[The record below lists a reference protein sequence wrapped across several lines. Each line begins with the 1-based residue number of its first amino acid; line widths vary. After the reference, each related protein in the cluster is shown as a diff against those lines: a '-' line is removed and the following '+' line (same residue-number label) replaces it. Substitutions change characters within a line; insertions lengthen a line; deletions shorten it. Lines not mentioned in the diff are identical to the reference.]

1 MNFGSSFSRN
11 EVVDPIGA
19 NWVRND
25 RIVTFSDGD
34 SSHPSSSSSGSNTPT
49 KVTLPQFFAKSND
62 HVPGKAHKTKD
73 LWKTNPTIISEED
86 KPSPKE
92 FVSTTP
98 RRLDPPGVLA
108 DEQVEKPRKTPRRKK
123 SKSSNNK
130 EGSGRTRHKDERRTK
145 KEGHRKQPIALECDE
160 TIVSWTRT
168 PDVDISERLYTTA
181 EAFHKS
187 RRLSNDGQ
195 LLRLKASKSKRNI
208 GYNCL
213 DASLV
218 DVTSTTTK
226 TTNSEISEIVRRIQA
241 NPKSPNPRRVRNDRR
256 SIQSHKRL
264 SRGLDRRASSTR
276 LTMVAS
282 PTKIR
287 KGTTSSRK
295 NSLTCANQI
304 EIEHDPRI
312 PDSPVKQTEAVERR
326 KSVAPLDFSEFENED
341 FSAGDGVAAIVVETA
356 D

>member
-1 MNFGSSFSRN
+1 MRN
-11 EVVDPIGA
+11 E
-19 NWVRND
+19 
-25 RIVTFSDGD
+25 RIFTFSDGD

-49 KVTLPQFFAKSND
+49 KVTLPQFFAKSSD

-73 LWKTNPTIISEED
+73 VWKTNPTIISEED

-98 RRLDPPGVLA
+98 RRLDPPGALA
-108 DEQVEKPRKTPRRKK
+108 DEHVEKPRKTPRRKK

-130 EGSGRTRHKDERRTK
+130 EGSGRTRHKDERRAK
-145 KEGHRKQPIALECDE
+145 REGHRKQPIALECSDE
-160 TIVSWTRT
+160 TTVSWTRN
-168 PDVDISERLYTTA
+168 PEDVSEQIYTTA
-181 EAFHKS
+181 EAFHQS
-187 RRLSNDGQ
+187 RRSSNDGQ
-195 LLRLKASKSKRNI
+195 LLRLKATKSKRNI
-208 GYNCL
+208 GYNL

-282 PTKIR
+282 PTKMR
-287 KGTTSSRK
+287 KGTASSRK
-295 NSLTCANQI
+295 NSLTCANQV
-304 EIEHDPRI
+304 EIEHE
-312 PDSPVKQTEAVERR
+312 PDTPAKTIERQN
-326 KSVAPLDFSEFENED
+326 SVAPLDFSEFENED